1 MDGQRVEILCKYKS
15 MSRYQL
21 NNYNQLMEANNE
33 AAHRNDQCD
42 DAARRAKFKTITITG
57 KKVYPT

>member
-1 MDGQRVEILCKYKS
+1 
-15 MSRYQL
+15 
-21 NNYNQLMEANNE
+21 MEANNE